1 MEAINVKNTVNG
13 KGMGWIPDRPDI
25 RDFTKN
31 TNGIPGLVERTG
43 VLKMAVGNQPESVDL
58 RQFCS
63 PIVDQGELGSCTAN
77 AASGVLEYFEI
88 RAHGNFIPASRLFI
102 YKATRDLLQWTG
114 DTGAY
119 LRSTMG
125 AITLFGA
132 PPEKYWPYDI
142 PAFENEPAAFH
153 YAFASNY
160 QALTYYRL
168 DPPGTP
174 ANDLL
179 ADIKAHAAS
188 GIPSMFG
195 FAVYESIRHTANGN
209 IPFPSPSENL
219 LGGHAVMVVG
229 YDNNRAVTNPL
240 DGSTTTGAFIIRN
253 SWGTGWGDSGYGYI
267 PYQYVLQGQ
276 ADDFWVMVNQ
286 EYLETGKF
294 DA

>member
-1 MEAINVKNTVNG
+1 
-13 KGMGWIPDRPDI
+13 MGWLPDRPDI
-25 RDFTKN
+25 RDYTKN

-43 VLKMAVGNQPESVDL
+43 VLKMAVGAQPNSVDL
-58 RQFCS
+58 RPFCS
-63 PIVDQGELGSCTAN
+63 PIVDQGALGSCTAN
-77 AASGVLEYFEI
+77 AASGILEYFEI
-88 RAHGNFIPASRLFI
+88 RAHGNYMPASRLFI
-102 YKATRDLLQWTG
+102 YKATRDFLQWTG

-125 AITLFGA
+125 AIALFGA
-132 PPEKYWPYDI
+132 PPEKYWPYDVS
-142 PAFENEPAAFH
+142 AYESEPAAFQ

-195 FAVYESIRHTANGN
+195 FTVYSSILNASNGN
-209 IPFPSPSENL
+209 IPFPTATESV
-219 LGGHAVMVVG
+219 LGGHAVVVVG
-229 YDNNRAVTNPL
+229 YDDNRAVTNPL
-240 DGSTTTGAFIIRN
+240 DGSTTTGAFVIRN
-253 SWGTGWGDSGYGYI
+253 SWGSDWGDSGYGYL

-276 ADDFWVMVNQ
+276 AEDFWVMVSQ